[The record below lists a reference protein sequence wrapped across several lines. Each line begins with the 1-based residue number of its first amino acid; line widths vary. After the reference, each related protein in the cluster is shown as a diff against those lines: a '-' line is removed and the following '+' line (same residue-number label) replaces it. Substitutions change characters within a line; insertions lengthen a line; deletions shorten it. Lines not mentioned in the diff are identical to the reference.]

1 MSTGHSHWI
10 VRVPSFYY
18 QTKRGGLYL
27 LFLFG
32 AVDGTRTRTVSPP
45 GDFKSL
51 TLYRSICP
59 ELDNCGLFC
68 PDITRKL
75 RQTPGISNSYRHHST
90 FFDLLLL
97 PPIFPCFA
105 MVFCNLEGCWRDE
118 KTHPSGFD
126 LIQQKHYISF
136 PRC

>member
-1 MSTGHSHWI
+1 MPGHSH
-10 VRVPSFYY
+10 
-18 QTKRGGLYL
+18 RGF
-27 LFLFG
+27 FLSAQRNMQKTG
-32 AVDGTRTRTVSPP
+32 PAKGWSCYAVDGTRTRTVSPP

-51 TLYRSICP
+51 TLYRIICP
-59 ELDNCGLFC
+59 ELDNYGLFC

-90 FFDLLLL
+90 SFDLLLL
-97 PPIFPCFA
+97 PPISPCFA

-126 LIQQKHYISF
+126 LIQQKHYICF

>member
-1 MSTGHSHWI
+1 MSTGHLHLDGFEPGC
-10 VRVPSFYY
+10 RR
-18 QTKRGGLYL
+18 QRKRGGLSL
-27 LFLFG
+27 LFFVG
-32 AVDGTRTRTVSPP
+32 AGNRTRT
-45 GDFKSL
+45 GTLLTARDFKSL
-51 TLYRSICP
+51 TLYRIICP
-59 ELDNCGLFC
+59 ELDNYGLFC

-90 FFDLLLL
+90 SFDLLLL
-97 PPIFPCFA
+97 PPISPCFA

-126 LIQQKHYISF
+126 LIQQKHYICF